1 MSGGLSGPPFL
12 YWRGNGVGGSSD
24 GLGGDILEKRD
35 WLGGGVW
42 GVVVCKPM
50 SPCIVQ

>member
-12 YWRGNGVGGSSD
+12 YWRRKGVSGGSV
-24 GLGGDILEKRD
+24 GLCGDILEKRD

-42 GVVVCKPM
+42 GVVVRKPM
-50 SPCIVQ
+50 CPCIVQ